1 MFVKQLT
8 IFVENKFGR
17 VADILDILAKNN
29 IDIRALSIADTS
41 EYGLLRMI
49 VSDPGTAKKL
59 LCDAGVTV
67 KITSV
72 IAVPLD
78 HTPGGLSKVMGILKD
93 GGISVNYLYA
103 FVGTQGK
110 GANAVVVLK
119 TDKPEETVMLL
130 SQNGITPLG
139 EAF

>member
-17 VADILDILAKNN
+17 VADILDILGKNH

-41 EYGLLRMI
+41 EYGLMRMI
-49 VSDPGTAKKL
+49 VSDPSAAKAIL
-59 LCDAGVTV
+59 REAGVIV
-67 KITSV
+67 KITEA

-78 HTPGGLSKVMGILKD
+78 HTPGGLSSVMQILKS

-103 FVGTQGK
+103 FTGHDEAG
-110 GANAVVVLK
+110 AVVVMK
-119 TDKPEETVMLL
+119 TDKPEETIMLL
-130 SQNGITPLG
+130 SQNDIKPLG
-139 EAF
+139 SV